1 MATDT
6 LSCLL
11 DCLADRQ
18 LHSGESLGAA
28 LGVSRAAVW
37 KQVRLARA
45 LGVPLQAIKG
55 EGYRLQPGFELLD
68 ADAIEQACQPAT
80 HAHCPDISVLRV
92 TDSTNSEVMRR
103 FGMQAE
109 GGFAILAEKQTAGRG
124 RRGRAWYS
132 PFGASLYLSIGW
144 VSHEG
149 VAAFEGLSLV
159 AGLKVIKALERF
171 GIRDLMLK
179 WPNDVYWHHR
189 KLAGILVDVQG
200 DPSGTCQLAVGIGI
214 NISLPT
220 TASVSIDQPW
230 VDASSILSSSGDQ
243 GRGLS
248 RNRLAAAV
256 LDEIMPVFDE
266 LAHDGF
272 STYRDEWQHYDLCK
286 SQRLCLQYGSS
297 IIEGKGCGI
306 NAQGA
311 YGMMLDSST
320 GESIIQYFSGGEITL
335 RIKHADSSEL
345 VC

>member
-68 ADAIEQACQPAT
+68 ASAIQQACQPVT
-80 HAHCPDISVLRV
+80 RAHCPDISVLRV

-103 FGMQAE
+103 FQAGGE
-109 GGFAILAEKQTAGRG
+109 GGFAVLAEKQTTGRG

-179 WPNDVYWHHR
+179 WPNDVYWQHR

-214 NISLPT
+214 NIDLPT
-220 TASVSIDQPW
+220 DASGSIDQPW
-230 VDASSILSSSGDQ
+230 TDLRSILSSSGDKETY
-243 GRGLS
+243 LS

-256 LDEIMPVFDE
+256 IDEMIPVFGE
-266 LAHDGF
+266 LVGGGF
-272 STYRDEWQHYDLCK
+272 SIYRDDWQHYDLCK
-286 SQRLCLQYGSS
+286 NQRLCLQHGSI

-306 NAQGA
+306 NLQGA

-320 GESIIQYFSGGEITL
+320 GESVIQYFSGGEITL
-335 RIKHADSSEL
+335 RIKQADSSEL